1 MHHYLCKQFAAYH
14 KYKYLQKLSCCI
26 VQILILTNTAKF
38 MADTDTG
45 IGIGASLTTS
55 KGIRPGLD
63 EGAFWYP
70 YLEKVLNEMLFE
82 R

>member
-1 MHHYLCKQFAAYH
+1 L
-14 KYKYLQKLSCCI
+14 
-26 VQILILTNTAKF
+26 ILIGTAELL
-38 MADTDTG
+38 ADTDTG
-45 IGIGASLTTS
+45 VGIGASLTTS